1 MLRVN
6 ELKAGSVLSYISIF
20 VTILVGLLYTPIMLR
35 LLGQAEYGL
44 YSLIGS
50 LAAYLTILDL
60 GLGNAIVRY
69 NARNRAIGDKA
80 AEASLNGMFLV
91 LYSFIGLVTL
101 IIGAI
106 LYLNL
111 GNMFGPSLS
120 ALELGKARIMMA
132 LLVFNF
138 TVSFP
143 LGIFGSL
150 VQAYEKFIFIKVL
163 AIIRSILGPC
173 IMLPFLYMGFGAV
186 PMVVINTSLNI
197 LLLLINMI
205 YAIRVLNARLSLKGF
220 DYPLLAEIAGYSF
233 FIFLGII
240 VDKVYWSTGQFILGI
255 VSGTVV
261 VAIYS
266 IAIQLSTMYMMFST
280 AISGVLLPKVTMMVA
295 KDASST
301 DLSDLMIKI
310 GRIQHVVMAY
320 IISGFILFG
329 YAFIII
335 WAGANYSEAYY
346 MALLLMIPITVPL
359 IQNVG
364 IAILQAQN
372 RMAFRSWLYLAIAV
386 VNVLVSIP
394 LARIMGGLG
403 CAIATGAS
411 LLIGNVFI
419 INICYHRK
427 IGLNIRLFWRNIA
440 VMTLPVAG
448 AFLCGYIINSAITQN
463 SIAMVALKILIY
475 SVIYVLVMWFFGIN
489 AYERELFASPARKMA
504 GIFGRSQLGVRV
516 ND

>member
-1 MLRVN
+1 MRVN

-20 VTILVGLLYTPIMLR
+20 VTIVVGLLYTPIMLR

-50 LAAYLTILDL
+50 LAAYLTILDM

-69 NARNRAIGDKA
+69 NARNRAIGDKE

-91 LYSFIGLVTL
+91 LYSFIGLITL
-101 IIGAI
+101 VIGAI
-106 LYLNL
+106 LYANLN
-111 GNMFGPSLS
+111 NMFGSTLS
-120 ALELGKARIMMA
+120 AAELDKARLMMA

-138 TVSFP
+138 AVSFP
-143 LGIFGSL
+143 LGIFGSII
-150 VQAYEKFIFIKVL
+150 QAYEKFIFIKML

-186 PMVVINTSLNI
+186 SMVVINTALNI
-197 LLLLINMI
+197 LLLLVGMV
-205 YAIRVLNARLSLKGF
+205 YGLRVLNVRISFRGF

-255 VSGTVV
+255 VSGTVM

-266 IAIQLSTMYMMFST
+266 IAIQLNTMYTMFST
-280 AISGVLLPKVTMMVA
+280 AISGVLLPRVTMMVA
-295 KDASST
+295 NDAT
-301 DLSDLMIKI
+301 DDDLSSLMIKV
-310 GRIQHVVMAY
+310 GRIQYVVMAY
-320 IISGFILFG
+320 VLSGFLLFG
-329 YAFIII
+329 YAFINI
-335 WAGANYSEAYY
+335 WAGANYREAYF
-346 MALLLMIPITVPL
+346 MAVLLMVPITVPL

-364 IAILQAQN
+364 ITILQAQN
-372 RMAFRSWLYLAIAV
+372 RIAFRSWLYLVIAV
-386 VNVLVSIP
+386 VNVVVSIP
-394 LARIMGGLG
+394 LARAMGGLG

-411 LLIGNVFI
+411 LLIGNVI
-419 INICYHRK
+419 IMNIYYHRK
-427 IGLNIRLFWRNIA
+427 IGLNIPLFWRNIA
-440 VMTLPVAG
+440 VMTVPVAG
-448 AFLCGYIINSAITQN
+448 AFLCGYFVNILIIPDT
-463 SIAMVALKILIY
+463 IALVALKIIIY

-489 AYERELFASPARKMA
+489 AYERELFAAPVRKLLETFRH
-504 GIFGRSQLGVRV
+504 IRLGVRV